1 MAGQGPI
8 LSSVESTTETDTNG
22 LTRTEVAERVASGK
36 TNAFSAD
43 TSRSA
48 WSIVRANVF
57 TLFNGI
63 VFACFLVLFLVGR
76 WQDALF
82 GLAAFAN
89 AIIGC
94 VQEFRA
100 KSALDRLAL
109 MNAPRA
115 LVLREGVQAEV
126 APGEVVLDDVL
137 ILRAGEQVPADARI
151 LTSHGLQI
159 DESMLTGESDP
170 VEKQPGDDALSGAVV
185 VGGEGTAQATRV
197 GADSYANRFAGE
209 AKRFSLVSSE
219 LRASVDRVLKW
230 VSWVIGPV
238 GLLVLNA
245 QIIVGG
251 GYATVFSSGA
261 WVQAVVNT
269 IAALTAMIPLGLVLM
284 TSIAFAVGASR
295 LARRQVLVNELPAV
309 EGLARVDVV
318 CLDKTGTLTVGEI
331 GFDAAHPLA
340 GSTTE
345 LSGTA
350 AAVLSWFAASPDAN
364 ATARSM
370 ATAYPVTQ
378 PLVVRGYVPFSS
390 ARKWSAVTFSEIPGA
405 WVMGAPEMVFGD
417 AATSDATEL
426 GRMVTTLAETGRR
439 TLVLGRS
446 ETPLSEADIESEQ
459 LPSELTAVLVLTFR
473 EQVRPDAAQT
483 LEYFT
488 RQEVGI
494 RIISGDNPRT
504 VAAIAREVGLDVA
517 EGYDARRLPEDDA
530 ELADVLDRH
539 SVFGRVTPEQKKRM
553 VTALQSHGHTV
564 AMTGDGVND
573 ALAIKAADIGIAM
586 NSGSPATKAVARL
599 VLLDGQFSHLPD
611 VVAEGRQVIA
621 NIERVSMLFLNKTV
635 YATLLAIMFGVLVL
649 EFPFLPRQLSITD
662 GLTIGIPAFFL
673 ALMPNAARYVP
684 GFLRRSLSFAI
695 PSGVVVALGL
705 TWYTFV
711 ARGLGVHEEQLRTG
725 ATVILAVVGIW
736 ILAVLA
742 RPLNRFKV
750 IVVGAMFVLLIAVFT
765 IPLAREFFVLVDPG
779 EDLAIALTGITIV
792 MVAAIEVVRL
802 LHRRLV
808 LSPKTAA
815 TTRGIARPSTATTPP
830 ARVVAG
836 IITTVV
842 VVLAYAFGVLAT
854 GFGILV
860 FLGRYDPD
868 VSTSAFSLAGAAI
881 ALFGLLVLA
890 VAAGIRRG
898 SGLSRLML
906 TIFLGVAIALNAVVI
921 VFGER
926 WDWGAAVTVLVAATL
941 ITLMWS
947 PPVARGFGRIRESS
961 MGAARR

>member
-1 MAGQGPI
+1 MD
-8 LSSVESTTETDTNG
+8 STPETVSTG
-22 LTRTEVAERVASGK
+22 LTRAEVAERVASGN
-36 TNAFSAD
+36 TNAFAAD

-115 LVLREGVQAEV
+115 LVLRDGAQAEI
-126 APGEVVLDDVL
+126 APTDVVLDDMLV
-137 ILRAGEQVPADARI
+137 LRAGEQVPADAAI
-151 LTSHGLQI
+151 LTARGLQI

-170 VEKQPGDDALSGAVV
+170 VEKQPGDEALSGAVV
-185 VGGEGTAQATRV
+185 VAGEGTARATRV
-197 GADSYANRFAGE
+197 GADSYANHFAGE

-219 LRASVDRVLKW
+219 LRSSVNRVLKW

-245 QIIVGG
+245 QIIVTG

-331 GFDAAHPLA
+331 AFDEAHRLDGLTEVSAEAAEAALA
-340 GSTTE
+340 
-345 LSGTA
+345 
-350 AAVLSWFAASPDAN
+350 WYAASPDAN

-370 ATAYPVTQ
+370 RTAYPVTS
-378 PLVVRGYVPFSS
+378 PLATEEYIPFSS
-390 ARKWSAVTFSEIPGA
+390 ARKWSAVSFAEVPGT

-417 AATSDATEL
+417 AATSTATEL
-426 GRMVTTLAETGRR
+426 GRTVNRLAETGRR
-439 TLVLGRS
+439 TLVLGHS
-446 ETPLSEADIESEQ
+446 AAVLSERDIDAER
-459 LPSELTAVLVLTFR
+459 LPDHLTAMIVLTFR

-483 LEYFT
+483 LEYFA

-504 VAAIAREVGLDVA
+504 VAAIAREVGVDVA
-517 EGYDARRLPEDDA
+517 EGFDARRLPEDDA

-539 SVFGRVTPEQKKRM
+539 TVFGRVTPEQKKRM

-635 YATLLAIMFGVLVL
+635 YATLLAIIFGVFVL

-673 ALMPNAARYVP
+673 ALMPNAARYMP

-695 PSGVVVALGL
+695 PSGIVVALGL

-736 ILAVLA
+736 VLAVLA

-750 IVVGAMFVLLIAVFT
+750 VVVGAMFVLLIAVFT
-765 IPLAREFFVLVDPG
+765 IPLARQFFVLVDPG
-779 EDLAIALTGITIV
+779 EDLTIALTGITIV
-792 MVAAIEVVRL
+792 MVAAIEIVRL

-808 LSPKTAA
+808 LRT
-815 TTRGIARPSTATTPP
+815 TATATGTATQTPAGVSTP
-830 ARVVAG
+830 ARAVAG
-836 IITTVV
+836 VITTVV
-842 VVLAYAFGVLAT
+842 AVLAYAFGGLAT

-868 VSTSAFSLAGAAI
+868 VSASAFSLAGAAI

-890 VAAGIRRG
+890 VAAGVRRG

-906 TIFLGVAIALNAVVI
+906 TVFLGLAIVLSAVVL
-921 VFGER
+921 VFGDR
-926 WDWGAAVTVLVAATL
+926 WDWGAAVTAAVAAVIIALLWT
-941 ITLMWS
+941 
-947 PPVARGFGRIRESS
+947 PPVARGFGRILESS
-961 MGAARR
+961 MGAAGS